1 MKYVVSFSETEK
13 GFQPL
18 LSNGKEIEIFD
29 DQSKAMAFY
38 KDELDKCKMKKV
50 AEIDFDPSDEEII
63 ANATFLSVV
72 DITDPDNLES
82 LALSDYFWT
91 K

>member
-18 LSNGKEIEIFD
+18 LSNGKEIELFD
-29 DQSKAMAFY
+29 DQDKAMTFY

-72 DITDPDNLES
+72 DVTDSNNLES

>member
-18 LSNGKEIEIFD
+18 LSNGKEIELFD
-29 DQSKAMAFY
+29 DQDKAMTFY

-72 DITDPDNLES
+72 DVTDPNNLES

>member
-18 LSNGKEIEIFD
+18 LSNGKEIELFD
-29 DQSKAMAFY
+29 DQDKAMTFY

-72 DITDPDNLES
+72 DVMDPNNLES